1 MNLDRLEEVL
11 GIQNI
16 EGLTAVNFEGFFL
29 NMMQLGDMDKRSL
42 QEIPHYKEYLECAR
56 NQGAA
61 FTILDNGEPIVCFGV
76 VEQWPHVAECWL
88 LPDVNKIKQW
98 RIPFHK
104 GSLNFMEEIAKEL
117 DLHRIHVTVDAAN
130 LVALKWI
137 RAMKFQKEGLLKSYT
152 YDKKDM
158 IMYSRIFAR

>member
-1 MNLDRLEEVL
+1 
-11 GIQNI
+11 
-16 EGLTAVNFEGFFL
+16 
-29 NMMQLGDMDKRSL
+29 
-42 QEIPHYKEYLECAR
+42 
-56 NQGAA
+56 
-61 FTILDNGEPIVCFGV
+61 
-76 VEQWPHVAECWL
+76 
-88 LPDVNKIKQW
+88 
-98 RIPFHK
+98 
-104 GSLNFMEEIAKEL
+104 MEEIAKEL

>member
-1 MNLDRLEEVL
+1 MNLDKLETVL
-11 GIQNI
+11 GINKVK
-16 EGLTAVNFEGFFL
+16 GLTAVNFEGFFL
-29 NMMQLGDMDKRSL
+29 NMMKLGEMDKRSL
-42 QEIPHYKEYLECAR
+42 ESIPNYREYLECAR
-56 NQGAA
+56 NQGVAYC
-61 FTILDNGEPIVCFGV
+61 ILDNGQPIVCFGV

-104 GSLNFMEEIAKEL
+104 GSLNFMEEIAKDM
-117 DLHRIHVTVDAAN
+117 DLHRIHVTVDAQN
-130 LVALKWI
+130 IIALKWI
-137 RAMKFQKEGLLKSYT
+137 KAMKFEKEGFLKRYT